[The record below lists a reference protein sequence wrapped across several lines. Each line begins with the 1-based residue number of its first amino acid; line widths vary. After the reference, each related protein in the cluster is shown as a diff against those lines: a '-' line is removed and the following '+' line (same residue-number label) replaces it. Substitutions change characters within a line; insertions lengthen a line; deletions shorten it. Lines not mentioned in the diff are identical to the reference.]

1 MDGHWFISALL
12 YALIG
17 LETLISKAMFPYAL
31 SLPSSSLS
39 SSLLEPQSPATSIVY
54 NQHQLEKTTNSGNN
68 SRSHNNYNIGS
79 NANSN
84 STTLKLKPMCK
95 ISEWKC
101 PNGTCIPLSKYCNG
115 IPDCMDKSDEP
126 NECSGKLKL
135 SQRSR
140 LLYLF

>member
-1 MDGHWFISALL
+1 MDGHWFISALF

-17 LETLISKAMFPYAL
+17 FDTFISRPMFLYAL
-31 SLPSSSLS
+31 SLPSS
-39 SSLLEPQSPATSIVY
+39 LLEPLSPATSIVF
-54 NQHQLEKTTNSGNN
+54 NQHQLEKTTNSGNK
-68 SRSHNNYNIGS
+68 SRSNNNNNISS
-79 NANSN
+79 NANN
-84 STTLKLKPMCK
+84 NTTTLKLKPICK

-135 SQRSR
+135 S
-140 LLYLF
+140 